1 KSQRPAIDLRPRSMH
16 QVTRD
21 MKIKFEQA
29 NISPVVVVP
38 LYEDESQS
46 ILTRRSQ
53 KRSPNGLLPGKSFRS
68 QRRDSLT
75 LISPQKVL
83 S

>member
-1 KSQRPAIDLRPRSMH
+1 NCRSTADVINANAIITNLNNNSNINNNRLRSSKATFAYGQKSQRPAIDLRPRSMH

-38 LYEDESQS
+38 LYE
-46 ILTRRSQ
+46 
-53 KRSPNGLLPGKSFRS
+53 
-68 QRRDSLT
+68 
-75 LISPQKVL
+75 
-83 S
+83 